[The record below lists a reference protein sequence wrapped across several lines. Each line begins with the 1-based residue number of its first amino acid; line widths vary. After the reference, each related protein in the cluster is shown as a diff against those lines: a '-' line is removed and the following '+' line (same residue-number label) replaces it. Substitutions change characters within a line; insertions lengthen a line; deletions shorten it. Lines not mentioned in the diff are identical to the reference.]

1 MGKQRAGTL
10 DALAR
15 YDAMVAEGH
24 VMPKSLQTMAENLRN
39 NSYAKDAKQVF
50 KSKQLD
56 EYVAAVNRFLGR
68 GGTTRQIIE
77 KVGVIQSEDGTDIL
91 KLARRGGKET
101 DKNPYGLS
109 LRGSREGTNTNLNRK
124 LNEEVPLKYRSH
136 FKNDADWK
144 RYKKYIKQGNV
155 SNEKLTPKGFHKGH
169 TTSISIVEA
178 SHDPL
183 AQRLESATGNMST
196 GAKYDI
202 PRERLQAAGTP
213 TTWEESIDQFK
224 NPRKYKKFRILTP
237 QDKQRIYSGE
247 NPDDVF
253 SQRKAAIRENPLAS
267 GKRGNIRTQE
277 RLNHPGKNLN
287 LKISK
292 RALRLGI
299 PAVGG
304 LVAALSIGDA
314 HARGIQAE
322 ETGYWLD
329 HVQANIANIEAGAD
343 TIGAVPNPLS
353 VYAEPAGLVSGLANL
368 TIDLMRTKPTQEIPE
383 SYGRTRV
390 EMSNNAKPDNSFINW
405 VTGKQTETD
414 RFIQG
419 RESGEEISPKDS
431 QKLQQY
437 REYRAGGGDAAVSE
451 GMTRKQVIEL
461 GQGNLR
467 VKDRGIQQRADK
479 SGLSF
484 LEQELY
490 EAGGGK
496 KKQGD
501 NRLSMQQ
508 VMEIGQ
514 KNLTVQDEQLR
525 LNYLF

>member
-56 EYVAAVNRFLGR
+56 EYVAAVNRFLAR

-91 KLARRGGKET
+91 KLARRGGAKT
-101 DKNPYGLS
+101 DENPFGLS

-237 QDKQRIYSGE
+237 QDKQRIYNGA

-253 SQRKAAIRENPLAS
+253 SQRKAAISANPLAS
-267 GKRGNIRTQE
+267 GKRGNIRTNV
-277 RLNHPGKNLN
+277 RLNHPGKNLD
-287 LKISK
+287 LKI
-292 RALRLGI
+292 LGGLPNNLLKI
-299 PAVGG
+299 ARNVPKIGAGLTLLSIIGDSVQAAQTTEEIEQEGFKDKHIADIASIAMGAGSFVVPPLAVGSAITG
-304 LVAALSIGDA
+304 VSGMVMRDRDRRKALLQEQLNNPNKWMWNKENTQLVPIPQSGGNFSHSDENPVIISKTEPQPSTADNIGDTI
-314 HARGIQAE
+314 HAWAKDPLNEIKY
-322 ETGYWLD
+322 GYQQLL
-329 HVQANIANIEAGAD
+329 NF
-343 TIGAVPNPLS
+343 
-353 VYAEPAGLVSGLANL
+353 
-368 TIDLMRTKPTQEIPE
+368 TKHF
-383 SYGRTRV
+383 R
-390 EMSNNAKPDNSFINW
+390 
-405 VTGKQTETD
+405 
-414 RFIQG
+414 
-419 RESGEEISPKDS
+419 
-431 QKLQQY
+431 
-437 REYRAGGGDAAVSE
+437 
-451 GMTRKQVIEL
+451 
-461 GQGNLR
+461 
-467 VKDRGIQQRADK
+467 
-479 SGLSF
+479 
-484 LEQELY
+484 
-490 EAGGGK
+490 
-496 KKQGD
+496 
-501 NRLSMQQ
+501 
-508 VMEIGQ
+508 
-514 KNLTVQDEQLR
+514 
-525 LNYLF
+525 